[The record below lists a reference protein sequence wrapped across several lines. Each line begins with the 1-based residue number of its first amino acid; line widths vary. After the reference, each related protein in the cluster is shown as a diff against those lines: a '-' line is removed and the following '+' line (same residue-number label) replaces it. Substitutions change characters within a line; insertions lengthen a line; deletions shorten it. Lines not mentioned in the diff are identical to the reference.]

1 MFHSCASYFVTLHQ
15 TRNMR
20 SMRAE
25 IARIS
30 IDPSVTRERT
40 TLKRDKEKRRRVGIG
55 WRGE

>member
-30 IDPSVTRERT
+30 IDPVTRERT
-40 TLKRDKEKRRRVGIG
+40 TLKRDKEKRRGVG